1 MKKIIKFKYKYYSF
15 QGTWHHEI
23 AFALLAYLSHDALM
37 HIIEYTIRETV
48 VQNNMHPGK
57 LYCLVKYVFMNQKSL
72 DKSEKL
78 V

>member
-1 MKKIIKFKYKYYSF
+1 
-15 QGTWHHEI
+15 
-23 AFALLAYLSHDALM
+23 M

-48 VQNNMHPGK
+48 VQNNMHPEK
-57 LYCLVKYVFMNQKSL
+57 LYCSVKYVFMNQKSL